1 MNLWIIGDA
10 FGFPNGYGATARVLA
25 YAQGLQA
32 NGANVRVIC
41 LKAFERPEDGVLNTE
56 PRGVYEGIPFEYACG
71 TRMRGATFMQRR
83 WLELKSA
90 WGLLRAVFV
99 QVRREKLDAV
109 ILYTTYSL
117 FWTLLGWFVAWLVG
131 AKTILDVCEFPFVY
145 RKPTWSIKLQFWI
158 LTRTVFRL
166 VNGLIVISR
175 YLEDFV
181 SRCYNS
187 ARLLRVPVLVDV
199 ERLNVNGDL
208 QNQNRFKRILY
219 SGTLAHDGEVA
230 DLIRAFALLARDCP
244 DTGLRIIGDSGA
256 AVRAQ
261 IENEI
266 HARDLAGRVELF
278 GAIKRADLPR
288 VLASVD
294 VLALLRSVGTFSQA
308 GFPTKLGEYL
318 ATGKPVV
325 VTSTGEISDHLQGG
339 VSAFLVPPNDVPAFA
354 AQLRYVIEHPEHA
367 AQVGARGRQI
377 ARERFDYRV
386 HGKRII
392 EFIETI

>member
-1 MNLWIIGDA
+1 MNVWVVGDG
-10 FGFPNGYGATARVLA
+10 FSFPNGYGATARVLA

-41 LKAFERPEDGVLNTE
+41 LKAIERSDEGVLNPE

-71 TRMRGATFMQRR
+71 TTMRGATFMRRR

-90 WGLLRAVFV
+90 WGLLARVRAHR
-99 QVRREKLDAV
+99 RRERLDAV
-109 ILYTTYSL
+109 HIYSAYSL
-117 FWTLLGWFVAWLVG
+117 WWIFVTWLIAKLAG
-131 AKTILDVCEFPFVY
+131 AKTLIEVCEYPYVY
-145 RKPTWSIKLQFWI
+145 VRQTPWVRAQSWFFRRAVL
-158 LTRTVFRL
+158 RL
-166 VNGLIVISR
+166 VDGCIVISR
-175 YLEDFV
+175 YLEAFV
-181 SRCYNS
+181 QR
-187 ARLLRVPVLVDV
+187 ARPTLHVLRVPILVDV
-199 ERLNVNGDL
+199 AQWVEPDIPANPQAQKQIAYIGN
-208 QNQNRFKRILY
+208 
-219 SGTLAHDGEVA
+219 LAHDGEIA

-244 DTGLRIIGDSGA
+244 NTGLRIIGDSGA

-261 IENEI
+261 IEI
-266 HARDLAGRVELF
+266 QIDQLGLTGRIELV
-278 GAIKRADLPR
+278 GAIRRADLPR

-294 VLALLRSVGTFSQA
+294 VLALLRSDGTFSQA

-325 VTSTGEISDHLQGG
+325 VTSTGEIPDHLQDG
-339 VSAFLVPPNDVPAFA
+339 VSAFLAPPNDVPAFA

-377 ARERFDYRV
+377 AMERFDHRV

-392 EFIETI
+392 EFIETL